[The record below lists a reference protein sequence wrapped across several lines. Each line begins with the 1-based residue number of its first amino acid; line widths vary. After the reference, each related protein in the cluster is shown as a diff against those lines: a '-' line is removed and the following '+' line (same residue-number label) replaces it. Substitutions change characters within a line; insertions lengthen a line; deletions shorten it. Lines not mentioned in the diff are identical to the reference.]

1 MRRELCAEAIRLGRL
16 LVELLPR
23 RPEPRGLLALMLLH
37 HARRDARVDADGR
50 LVLLADQDRGLW
62 HAEEIEQ
69 GRALAAAAAP
79 DRYGL
84 QAQIALEHVAPVT
97 DWRRIAV
104 LYTSLAAIEP
114 NPVVDLNRAVAIAM
128 ADGPE
133 RGLAL
138 MDTIEGLDAYHLLHS
153 ARADLLRRLG
163 RADDARAAY
172 ERALELAGNPVERE
186 FLEGRLATSS
196 AA

>member
-1 MRRELCAEAIRLGRL
+1 
-16 LVELLPR
+16 
-23 RPEPRGLLALMLLH
+23 MLLH

-50 LVLLADQDRGLW
+50 LVLLADQDRSLW
-62 HAEEIEQ
+62 HAEEIEE

-84 QAQIALEHVAPVT
+84 QAGIALENVAPVT
-97 DWRRIAV
+97 DWRRIAE
-104 LYTSLAAIEP
+104 LYEALAALDP
-114 NPVVDLNRAVAIAM
+114 NPVIELNRAVAIAM
-128 ADGPE
+128 AEGPE
-133 RGLAL
+133 HGLAL
-138 MDTIEGLDAYHLLHS
+138 MDTIDGLDAYHLLHS

-186 FLEGRLATSS
+186 FLARRLRES
-196 AA
+196 